1 MKRRLKLREAG
12 AGYVQKRYYNRTDL
26 TNMSNAPE
34 RFELFILGDG
44 EKKCTEEADTRTPN
58 SSIFTFNK
66 EDHTLGNML
75 RAHLLKDPHVI
86 FSGYKIPHPLFSKFE
101 LRIQTDGEITPK
113 EALVACCRNLV
124 SELEV
129 FSREFTKEFELR
141 KMGLGVLGR
150 ARYDDMAQKIV
161 QGSWGFMVWV
171 GYMATSL
178 AVDLNSR
185 DTRQLALRF
194 RYFSNCKRCVPLAM
208 DCP

>member
-12 AGYVQKRYYNRTDL
+12 AFTLSSLQSRRRYVQERYYNRTDL

-141 KMGLGVLGR
+141 KMVSGDVT
-150 ARYDDMAQKIV
+150 AADK
-161 QGSWGFMVWV
+161 
-171 GYMATSL
+171 
-178 AVDLNSR
+178 
-185 DTRQLALRF
+185 
-194 RYFSNCKRCVPLAM
+194 
-208 DCP
+208 